1 VRGTKW
7 LRLLAVLLALVLTAA
22 ACGGSDDDTDA
33 SGDDGAAE
41 DGGADGG
48 DGEEPASDPEPTAG
62 FDGTTIKVGAITPTS
77 GRVAIIGTPLTN
89 GNKVFF
95 DQLNAQG
102 GIAGKYPVEVVV
114 RDSKY
119 ESQTAIQ
126 EYNATKGDVVMY
138 TQILGTPVVNA
149 LLPQLDA
156 DGIVAAPASLD
167 AFWVRE
173 QHLLPIGGPYQIQV
187 INGVS
192 WYVNEGDGEGKKICS
207 LTQDDPYG
215 ETGQQGL
222 EFVADDLG
230 IELGTQ
236 ASFTTGN
243 ADYTTQ
249 INQLQGDG
257 CEAVVLVA
265 TPADAAAA
273 IGKAAQGSYAP
284 KWLGLSPT
292 WLKILFQGDLKA
304 YAEANV
310 LVMSEGP
317 NWGDESVEGMV
328 EMTDAMAEFAPD
340 QVPDPYFAFGY
351 NQAKAI
357 AQVLEAAVE
366 NGDLSHEGIVEAMN
380 GLDELTFGDLLGDYE
395 WGPPEDRNPPRTST
409 IFRVDIASATGLTAE
424 AVEYTTEAAKAFEF
438 E

>member
-1 VRGTKW
+1 MTGNKW
-7 LRLLAVLLALVLTAA
+7 LRPLALLLALVLTAA
-22 ACGGSDDDTDA
+22 ACGGSDDDTDE
-33 SGDDGAAE
+33 SGDDGGTTE
-41 DGGADGG
+41 TTDDGGA
-48 DGEEPASDPEPTAG
+48 EPAGDPEPTAG

-77 GRVAIIGTPLTN
+77 GRVAIIGSPLTN

-95 DQLNAQG
+95 DQLNAAG
-102 GIAGKYPVEVVV
+102 GIAGKYKVELVV

-126 EYNATKGDVVMY
+126 EYNATKGDVVLY

-173 QHLLPIGGPYQIQV
+173 QSLLPIGGPYQIQV
-187 INGVS
+187 INGVD
-192 WYVNEGDGEGKKICS
+192 WYVNEGGGEGKKICS

-215 ETGQQGL
+215 ESGQQGL
-222 EFVADDLG
+222 EFIADELG

-236 ASFTTGN
+236 ATFTTGN

-257 CEAVVLVA
+257 CETVVLVA

-273 IGKAAQGSYAP
+273 IGKAAQGAYAP
-284 KWLGLSPT
+284 TWLGLSPT
-292 WLKILFQGDLKA
+292 WLKILFQGDLKD

-310 LVMSEGP
+310 KVMSEGP
-317 NWGDESVEGMV
+317 NWGDTSVEGMV

-340 QVPDPYFAFGY
+340 QVADPYFAFGY
-351 NQAKAI
+351 NQAKAV

-366 NGDLSHEGIVEAMN
+366 NGDLSHEGIIEAMN
-380 GLDELTFGDLLGDYE
+380 GIETLTFGGLLGDYG
-395 WGPPEDRNPPRTST
+395 WGAPEDRDPPRTST
-409 IFRVDIASATGLTAE
+409 IFKVDIASPTGLTAE
-424 AVEYTTEAAKAFEF
+424 AVEYSSEAAKNFEF

>member
-1 VRGTKW
+1 MTGNKW
-7 LRLLAVLLALVLTAA
+7 LRSLALLLALVLTAA
-22 ACGGSDDDTDA
+22 ACGGSDDTDEA
-33 SGDDGAAE
+33 VDDGGTE
-41 DGGADGG
+41 DTTGDGG
-48 DGEEPASDPEPTAG
+48 DEPPGDPEPTAG

-77 GRVAIIGTPLTN
+77 GRVAIIGNPLTN

-95 DQLNAQG
+95 DQLNAAG
-102 GIAGKYPVEVVV
+102 GIAGKYKVELVV

-173 QHLLPIGGPYQIQV
+173 QSLLPIGGPYQIQV
-187 INGVS
+187 INGVD
-192 WYVNEGDGEGKKICS
+192 WYVNEGGGEGKKICS

-222 EFVADDLG
+222 EFIAEELG

-236 ASFTTGN
+236 AAFTTGN

-257 CEAVVLVA
+257 CETVVLVA

-273 IGKAAQGSYAP
+273 IGKAAQAAYAP
-284 KWLGLSPT
+284 TWLGLSPT
-292 WLKILFQGDLKA
+292 WLKILFQGDLKD

-310 LVMSEGP
+310 KVMSEGP
-317 NWGDESVEGMV
+317 NWGDTSVEGMV
-328 EMTDAMAEFAPD
+328 EMTEAMAEFAPD

-351 NQAKAI
+351 NQAKAV

-366 NGDLSHEGIVEAMN
+366 NGDLSHEGIIEAMN
-380 GLDELTFGDLLGDYE
+380 GIETLTFGGLLGDYG
-395 WGPPEDRNPPRTST
+395 WGAPEDRNPPRTTT
-409 IFRVDIASATGLTAE
+409 IFKVDIASPTGLTAE
-424 AVEYTTEAAKAFEF
+424 VVEYTSEAAEKFEF
-438 E
+438 K